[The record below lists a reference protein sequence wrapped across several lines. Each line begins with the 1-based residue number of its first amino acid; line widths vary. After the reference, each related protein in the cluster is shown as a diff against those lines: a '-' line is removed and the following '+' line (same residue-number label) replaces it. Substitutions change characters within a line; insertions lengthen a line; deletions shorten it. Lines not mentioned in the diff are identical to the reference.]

1 MVYPIELRH
10 EAVRVARN
18 RKPGETIEQI
28 ARRFGVHPMTL
39 QEWLRRARDEE
50 AAAPG
55 GDPTESAELKQ
66 ARERIR
72 LLEQEND
79 VLRQAAVYLSQAN
92 LLGKGST
99 SL

>member
-1 MVYPIELRH
+1 MYPIELRNQ
-10 EAVRVARN
+10 AVRVVRN

-28 ARRFGVHPMTL
+28 ARSFGVHPMTL

-50 AAAPG
+50 ATAPDR
-55 GDPTESAELKQ
+55 DPSESAELKQ

-79 VLRQAAVYLSQAN
+79 VLRHAAVYLSQAN
-92 LLGKGST
+92 LLGKSST
-99 SL
+99 PS